1 MKRLHS
7 AYVMLVSNPFF
18 DQARAT
24 MHGMLKSMSF
34 DQAIDALVGGKL
46 PLSNKLPFMVLSTS
60 SNNHRKNDLL

>member
-34 DQAIDALVGGKL
+34 DQAIDALVGGKV
-46 PLSNKLPFMVLSTS
+46 PLS
-60 SNNHRKNDLL
+60 